1 MSLTDLDVLLGGDVD
16 PKTGRMRSLAEL
28 LQALREAD
36 ERLGAAMSGPTPG
49 TAPVAT
55 PDGWPAAVVTSPVMR
70 PQLHPV
76 MANPVMSN
84 AEPPRSPAV
93 LRPEAGVAWVAV
105 VGAHGGAG
113 ASTVAVAT
121 ADAAAA
127 TGRRVHLIS
136 CAAPQVCGLVAV
148 PDVELGIDD
157 SGAWR
162 RGRRGG
168 RIVVDRSSGSFR
180 ETASWPEPP
189 FQPELT
195 IVDACNLSSVF
206 TAAAGAAPRA
216 VLLVCRATVPGLQ
229 QAERTLS
236 DLRATS
242 LPVVLAAIGPRRTP
256 GSVDSA
262 MGPLLREL
270 RRRGDRDV
278 TVPVDRRL
286 ALTGPSAGPLPRPV
300 AAAGRAL
307 LRHLDALEHQELPT
321 PSRPAPGDVLTK
333 EPTSCS

>member
-1 MSLTDLDVLLGGDVD
+1 
-16 PKTGRMRSLAEL
+16 MRSLAEL
-28 LQALREAD
+28 LQALRDAE
-36 ERLGAAMSGPTPG
+36 ERLGAPALGAAPG
-49 TAPVAT
+49 TTSDAT
-55 PDGWPAAVVTSPVMR
+55 PAGKPATVRTSSAVR

-76 MANPVMSN
+76 TGNPVTGNPVTGN
-84 AEPPRSPAV
+84 AEPRSAAV
-93 LRPEAGVAWVAV
+93 LRPPAGTAWVAV

-127 TGRRVHLIS
+127 TGRRVHVVS
-136 CAAPQVCGLVAV
+136 CADPQVCGLVAV

-168 RIVVDRSSGSFR
+168 CIVVDRSSGSCR

-195 IVDACNLSSVF
+195 IVDACDLSSVL
-206 TAAAGAAPRA
+206 TAAAEQAPRA
-216 VLLVCRATVPGLQ
+216 LLLVCRATVPGLQ

-242 LPVVLAAIGPRRTP
+242 LPVVLASIGPRRTP

-286 ALTGPSAGPLPRPV
+286 ALTGPFAGLLPRAV

-307 LRHLDALEHQELPT
+307 LRHLDALEHQELPL

>member
-1 MSLTDLDVLLGGDVD
+1 MSLTDPDVLLGGDVD

-28 LQALREAD
+28 LQALRDAG
-36 ERLGAAMSGPTPG
+36 ERLGPPASGGALG
-49 TAPVAT
+49 TASDST
-55 PDGWPAAVVTSPVMR
+55 PAGRRAAVRTSPVVR

-76 MANPVMSN
+76 IGNPVMGN
-84 AEPPRSPAV
+84 PEPRSAAV
-93 LRPEAGVAWVAV
+93 LRPPAGAAWVAV

-113 ASTVAVAT
+113 ASTVAVAM

-127 TGRRVHLIS
+127 TGRRVHLVS
-136 CAAPQVCGLVAV
+136 CAGPQGCGLVAV

-168 RIVVDRSSGSFR
+168 CIVVDRSSGSSR

-195 IVDACNLSSVF
+195 IVDACDLCSVL
-206 TAAAGAAPRA
+206 TAAAEAAPRA

-236 DLRATS
+236 DLTATS
-242 LPVVLAAIGPRRTP
+242 LPVLLASIGPRRTS

-286 ALTGPSAGPLPRPV
+286 ALTGPSAGPLPRAV
-300 AAAGRAL
+300 AVAGRAL

-333 EPTSCS
+333 EPTTCS